1 MKIIKSYKV
10 FYKCFTCKK
19 IKLPKFF
26 YVGHTSKCKECIK
39 NDYKNNKST
48 RKTYY
53 LKNKEK
59 IKKYYEENKDRL
71 YTTKSDKIKMRT
83 KIWKKNNPD
92 KVRKYKRKEHLREA
106 RDIGK
111 NSLW

>member
-1 MKIIKSYKV
+1 MKIIKSNKV
-10 FYKCFTCKK
+10 FYKCFTCRK
-19 IKLPKFF
+19 I
-26 YVGHTSKCKECIK
+26 
-39 NDYKNNKST
+39 DYENNKNT
-48 RKTYY
+48 RKIYY

-83 KIWKKNNPD
+83 KIWKKNNQD